1 MDSETQLKESFRKLC
16 EAVANSQNRLSCS
29 INTSSKYEND
39 ISLRRKYM
47 NDTSYNG
54 TEDAKRI
61 LLFDF
66 MKYAGEPIT
75 WVESIELWY
84 DMTSTNIS
92 ELPSLHDS
100 LQESISSLRGKTASA
115 MQYTMSDL
123 MEDLQESTHGNISSC
138 DKDEEREQDQ
148 DRGCGAHGGFH
159 IGTKHSFFDSDN
171 LDELETWDMVQ
182 IARMIKDTYGIRQSD
197 DMKELYFV
205 SVCILLLWIV
215 VGILSFASSSYSE
228 NESLG
233 NLTWEV
239 IVEAFILFI
248 AELIWECILSAIVL
262 KYDIKINYTRK
273 LGNLLKIPKYFVA
286 DFLPFCESTAIS
298 LVTALAVN
306 QTLFCIMYYRKM
318 RERIPL
324 CSYIFLSQD
333 RREDRPDTL
342 IFQVTEDLL
351 RFVIYIPFKLFIAN
365 KLDAPEIIFIP
376 IAVNNIG
383 DGLAEPIGVAFGRHK
398 YSTTALYHR
407 GKFFAS
413 KFTRSYEGS
422 SCVFFTTAIVVA
434 IFYNTF
440 SSNQFWVTIS
450 LLPLLMTVAEAKAP
464 HTNDGPFLALIG
476 CGFLTLVLLY
486 V

>member
-1 MDSETQLKESFRKLC
+1 
-16 EAVANSQNRLSCS
+16 
-29 INTSSKYEND
+29 
-39 ISLRRKYM
+39 
-47 NDTSYNG
+47 
-54 TEDAKRI
+54 
-61 LLFDF
+61 
-66 MKYAGEPIT
+66 
-75 WVESIELWY
+75 
-84 DMTSTNIS
+84 
-92 ELPSLHDS
+92 
-100 LQESISSLRGKTASA
+100 
-115 MQYTMSDL
+115 
-123 MEDLQESTHGNISSC
+123 
-138 DKDEEREQDQ
+138 
-148 DRGCGAHGGFH
+148 
-159 IGTKHSFFDSDN
+159 
-171 LDELETWDMVQ
+171 
-182 IARMIKDTYGIRQSD
+182 
-197 DMKELYFV
+197 
-205 SVCILLLWIV
+205 
-215 VGILSFASSSYSE
+215 
-228 NESLG
+228 
-233 NLTWEV
+233 
-239 IVEAFILFI
+239 
-248 AELIWECILSAIVL
+248 
-262 KYDIKINYTRK
+262 
-273 LGNLLKIPKYFVA
+273 
-286 DFLPFCESTAIS
+286 
-298 LVTALAVN
+298 
-306 QTLFCIMYYRKM
+306 M